1 MRKRRHRT
9 DNVALLRT
17 AIDCLPVA
25 TREAMLDGVR
35 SNPRIIAGAYVDLDG
50 GVCPMLAAHRRGART
65 AFLSF
70 AKSWDRFTHV
80 SHEARPATAR
90 EVGILTRQLEES
102 LHNAS
107 GLELDVAIAEHRAL
121 RSDRVRR
128 TSRMR
133 RFLEGADPSGEIS
146 VSRRRLPRLRPS
158 RRRNAAEA
166 VGVGG
171 GR

>member
-1 MRKRRHRT
+1 MCTPSFICAGFLSARGFRCLARTCLQRFRPHRVTPAPAARTHTMRKRRHRT

-107 GLELDVAIAEHRAL
+107 G
-121 RSDRVRR
+121 
-128 TSRMR
+128 
-133 RFLEGADPSGEIS
+133 
-146 VSRRRLPRLRPS
+146 
-158 RRRNAAEA
+158 
-166 VGVGG
+166 
-171 GR
+171 